1 MSKIEVNLDNDILTI
16 HKESSRKTEKDTEK
30 FQLSLLE
37 IGEEYVSHL
46 RVSKKENQNK
56 ILFFCKVNSVIEN
69 NEDEENNVESK
80 KKLQPVVVV
89 YTVGNKI
96 RFIYSTMQ
104 EAYKKLLKINYKVL
118 GIKLNKRRA
127 KITVLAYI
135 ENKYKIKFDE
145 VKFYI
150 DKELGKTC
158 KLKEYNSKISKLK
171 MIKDRNIHSYCFKM
185 KDILKDESTINGN
198 IRYTI
203 KIDGVE
209 FDYNVGK
216 RKNEI
221 KDTRVYYNPIKSVYV
236 KNFAVHIRRSF
247 VGNLVLV
254 KRPKEQVENTLKFKI
269 LESKLVSKIMYKL
282 GKICI
287 KYRKKKI
294 NIFYEKF
301 ASKVEEGAYDLFLL
315 FQKYKNTQNYF
326 ILDEHSPD
334 YEKVKA
340 NNGVVKK
347 YSLKYYWVLYNAS
360 NFIATES
367 PVHVNIIRSNNAIL
381 RNNFTDKKFIFLQHG
396 VTYLKC
402 HGVNSPFRNGKEASV
417 NYIVVGSK
425 KEQDVVSE
433 MLEINE
439 EQILITGLPI
449 FSKIKYNHINQ
460 NSDDYITLMLTWKP
474 YEEHLYN
481 FEESETYKNT
491 LEICNMLKKY
501 IDKEKIIIIAHPK
514 ARNLLCNTDLKDS
527 LWDKPIS
534 EALEKSKLLITDYS
548 SVCYNSFYQGAG
560 VIFYQPDIELYERE
574 HGKLIPSDD
583 EYIGK
588 RAFNINELENIIKD
602 TIKDNKIDLDVV
614 RTEKFIENYKSINEF
629 SDGENINRI
638 YEKLVELD
646 II

>member
-1 MSKIEVNLDNDILTI
+1 MSKIEVNLDNKILTI
-16 HKESSRKTEKDTEK
+16 HKESSRKTDKDTEK
-30 FQLSLLE
+30 FQLDLLE

-46 RVSKKENQNK
+46 TVSKKSDMNR
-56 ILFFCKVNSVIEN
+56 ILFFEKVDTIID
-69 NEDEENNVESK
+69 NEEDSNDSK
-80 KKLQPVVVV
+80 EAQKRLQPVVAV

-96 RFIYSTMQ
+96 RFRYSTMQ

-118 GIKLNKRRA
+118 GVNLNKRRA
-127 KITVLAYI
+127 RITILSYI

-145 VKFYI
+145 IKFYI

-158 KLKEYNSKISKLK
+158 NLKQYNSKISKLK
-171 MIKDRNIHSYCFKM
+171 MLKDRNIHSYSFKM
-185 KDILKDESTINGN
+185 QDILKDKSTINGN

-203 KIDGVE
+203 KIDGTE

-216 RKNEI
+216 RENNI
-221 KDTRVYYNPIKSVYV
+221 KDTRAYYNPIKGVYV
-236 KNFAVHIRRSF
+236 KDFAVHIRRSF

-254 KRPKEQVENTLKFKI
+254 KRPKEPIENTIKFKI

-282 GKICI
+282 G
-287 KYRKKKI
+287 

-334 YEKVKA
+334 YEKVKE
-340 NNGVVKK
+340 NKGVVKK

-449 FSKIKYNHINQ
+449 FSKIKYNHLNE

-514 ARNLLCNTDLKDS
+514 ARSLLCNTDLKDS

-574 HGKLIPSDD
+574 NGKLIPSDD

-602 TIKDNKIDLDVV
+602 TIKNKKIDLNVV
-614 RTEKFIENYKSINEF
+614 RTEKFIENYKTINEF

-638 YEKLVELD
+638 YEKLVELN